1 MLRGNLIIQRILR
14 NGFIEN
20 GFNFSNNIEFNILNE
35 EVEQFIS

>member
-1 MLRGNLIIQRILR
+1 MLRGNLIIWR
-14 NGFIEN
+14 NCRWNIEN